1 MFAYLKSERF
11 LRSFTWISA
20 LVLIAGIVAFAT
32 VKLGGGDPGADAR
45 PPAGAPPAENANEP
59 VQQAKPS
66 ANDVPKAARVAA
78 GQFIIAA
85 AGREDLKKAWTLSHP
100 DLKAQ
105 CGCTYKEWLT
115 GNIPVPYYPVD
126 DLDLASFA
134 VSEATPSYVVLQIA
148 LLPKE
153 GSDTKPQ
160 TFFIGL
166 KAKAAGKNDKKQWLV
181 DYFAP
186 YTVVPV
192 PAEAQ

>member
-1 MFAYLKSERF
+1 MLAYLKSERF
-11 LRSFTWISA
+11 LRAFTWVSA
-20 LVLIAGIVAFAT
+20 LVLVAGIVALAT

-59 VQQAKPS
+59 VQQKQPTGK
-66 ANDVPKAARVAA
+66 DVPRAARVAA

-85 AGREDLKKAWTLSHP
+85 AGREDLKKAWSLSHP
-100 DLKAQ
+100 DLKAE
-105 CGCTYKEWLT
+105 CACTYKEWLT
-115 GNIPVPYYPVD
+115 GNIPIPYYPVD
-126 DLDLASFA
+126 TLDLATFG
-134 VSEATPSYVVLQIA
+134 VSEVSATTVVLQVA

-153 GSDTKPQ
+153 GSDVKPQ

-166 KAKAAGKNDKKQWLV
+166 KAKADRKSGKKQWLV

-186 YTVVPV
+186 YTSIPV

>member
-1 MFAYLKSERF
+1 MLAYLKSERF
-11 LRSFTWISA
+11 LRTFTWISA
-20 LVLIAGIVAFAT
+20 LVLVAGIVAFAT

-59 VQQAKPS
+59 VQQKTPTA
-66 ANDVPKAARVAA
+66 ADVPRAARVAA
-78 GQFIIAA
+78 GQFILAA
-85 AGREDLKKAWTLSHP
+85 AGREDLKKAWRLTHP
-100 DLKAQ
+100 DLKAE

-115 GNIPVPYYPVD
+115 GNIPVQYYPVD
-126 DLDLASFA
+126 DLDQANFA
-134 VSEATPSYVVLQIA
+134 VDEVTPNRVVLQVA

-153 GSDTKPQ
+153 GSKVKSQ
-160 TFFIGL
+160 IFFVGL
-166 KAKAAGKNDKKQWLV
+166 KAMSIGGKKQWLV